1 MARGSVQRFKA
12 ILLCLGLGC
21 LVIPV
26 CAALGSTTPCI
37 TPEAAGVAD
46 PAGIPAASRRDACL
60 NAAATSGSLTYD
72 AGSARCV
79 QGKDGCEFST
89 L

>member
-1 MARGSVQRFKA
+1 MVRGSVQRFKA
-12 ILLCLGLGC
+12 ILLCFGLGC

-26 CAALGSTTPCI
+26 CAALGSTPPCI
-37 TPEAAGVAD
+37 TPGAAGVAD
-46 PAGIPAASRRDACL
+46 PAGFPAASRRDACL
-60 NAAATSGSLTYD
+60 DAAAASSSLTYD

-79 QGKDGCEFST
+79 QGKGGCELAT